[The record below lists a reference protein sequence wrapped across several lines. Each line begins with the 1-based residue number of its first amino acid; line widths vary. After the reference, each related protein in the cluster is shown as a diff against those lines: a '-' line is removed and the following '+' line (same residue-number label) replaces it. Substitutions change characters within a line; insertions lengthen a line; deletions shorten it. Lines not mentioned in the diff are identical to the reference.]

1 MSATAT
7 VEEIDISDSE
17 SESNVPRAGNAED
30 QTALLHAKTLRLDDV
45 RAPTVEIEKVK
56 APVDQA
62 QEWKEKYEEL
72 QKKLELLE
80 LERKSVPKS
89 TPPATPTQKAVFSPS
104 PSPASTGSAG
114 SGAKGLPLPAVKAHV
129 SLQPPPPKQ
138 VSPVVVPKQVCPAK
152 ASPST
157 APTESKAPTVEASA
171 APAAPESQIR
181 EGEEELAQQMDL
193 SDEESSF
200 CFCIFLCLWN
210 LGWCWR

>member
-1 MSATAT
+1 M
-7 VEEIDISDSE
+7 EEIDISDSE
-17 SESNVPRAGNAED
+17 SESNVPRAGDAED

-45 RAPTVEIEKVK
+45 CAPTVEIEKVK
-56 APVDQA
+56 APVDQG

-80 LERKSVPKS
+80 LERKSVPKI

-129 SLQPPPPKQ
+129 SLQPPPPKP
-138 VSPVVVPKQVCPAK
+138 VSPVVVPKQVCPGK

-200 CFCIFLCLWN
+200 CFCIFYAC
-210 LGWCWR
+210 GT